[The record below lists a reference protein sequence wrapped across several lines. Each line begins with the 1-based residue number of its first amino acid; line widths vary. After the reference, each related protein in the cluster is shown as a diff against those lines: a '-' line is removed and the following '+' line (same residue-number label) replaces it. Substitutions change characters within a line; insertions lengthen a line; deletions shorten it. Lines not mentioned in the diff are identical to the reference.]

1 MAALQT
7 LPSIKPKAPASRT
20 TAEDIYRP
28 FFLSGIAIV
37 LTLGAVWGAYLLLRI
52 AAEGRFAAAGL
63 HEVNA
68 HGHAQIFGWV
78 GLFVMGF
85 AYQAFPRFLGTKL
98 RFPALAWTSF
108 GLMLAGILGRSL
120 LEPMAK
126 GNDLLIG
133 LAIGAGAL
141 EVVAIAMFVFN
152 LGATWRASGQPLLVG
167 DCYIAA
173 ALCWFL
179 VQAIYDAVYF
189 AATLLAAPD
198 DLVPLV
204 AAWQGAL
211 RDLQIHGFA
220 AMMILGVSR
229 RLLPGAYGF
238 RRPSRRLAI
247 ACLIGLNAG
256 LIAEA
261 AGIILMRLDSRAW
274 AGLWYA
280 GVIVYAASA
289 ATLVTSWRLFGR
301 SEKSDRSLKFV
312 RAAYTWLFISL
323 AMLIALPVYQF
334 AILPAISPD
343 SAAAKM
349 GFSHAYYGA
358 TRHAI
363 TVGFVSL
370 MIVGIGAK
378 VAAAHR
384 GYLPRELTSLW
395 VPFVLINAGC
405 ALRVV
410 GQTATARSRWL
421 FPIAGVSGV
430 LAVTGLAVWGLHM
443 AGMML
448 RPSRWPEER
457 GSCAARSLA

>member
-1 MAALQT
+1 MPALQT
-7 LPSIKPKAPASRT
+7 LPSIEPKAPASRT

-52 AAEGRFAAAGL
+52 AAEGRFTAAGL

-120 LEPMAK
+120 LEPIAK

-133 LAIGAGAL
+133 LALGAGAL
-141 EVVAIAMFVFN
+141 EVVAIAIFVS
-152 LGATWRASGQPLLVG
+152 LLAATWRASGQPLLVG
-167 DCYIAA
+167 DCFIAA
-173 ALCWFL
+173 GLFWFL

-189 AATLLAAPD
+189 AATLLAAPQ

-204 AAWQGAL
+204 ATWQGAL
-211 RDLQIHGFA
+211 RDIQIHGFA

-229 RLLPGAYGF
+229 RLLPGGYGF
-238 RRPSRRLAI
+238 RRPSRRLGLI
-247 ACLIGLNAG
+247 CLIGLNAG

-274 AGLWYA
+274 AGMWCA

-289 ATLVTSWRLFGR
+289 AALVASWGLFRRAGH
-301 SEKSDRSLKFV
+301 SDRSLKFI
-312 RAAYTWLFISL
+312 RTAYAWLFISL
-323 AMLIALPVYQF
+323 AMLIVLPVYQF
-334 AILPAISPD
+334 AILPAINPD
-343 SAAAKM
+343 SAAVQV

-370 MIVGIGAK
+370 MIVGVGAK

-405 ALRVV
+405 TLRVV
-410 GQTATARSRWL
+410 GQTATDWAGWV
-421 FPIAGVSGV
+421 FPITGASGV
-430 LAVTGLAVWGLHM
+430 LEVTGLAVWGVHM

-448 RPSRWPEER
+448 RPSRWPEEQ
-457 GSCAARSLA
+457 GTCAARSLA